1 MIFLNFSV
9 NLYSTNNNDIN
20 NFLSSFYSKDL
31 HLENKLKYSIY
42 FEAPAEMID
51 LISAIIENKEKYQIN
66 PWISLDKK
74 IFINVTENNLDL
86 VIRYIYERFPY

>member
-31 HLENKLKYSIY
+31 HLENKSKHSIY
-42 FEAPAEMID
+42 FEAPDKMID
-51 LISAIIENKEKYQIN
+51 LITAIIENSEKYKIN

-74 IFINVTENNLDL
+74 VFINVTKNNLDSI
-86 VIRYIYERFPY
+86 IRYIYERFPY